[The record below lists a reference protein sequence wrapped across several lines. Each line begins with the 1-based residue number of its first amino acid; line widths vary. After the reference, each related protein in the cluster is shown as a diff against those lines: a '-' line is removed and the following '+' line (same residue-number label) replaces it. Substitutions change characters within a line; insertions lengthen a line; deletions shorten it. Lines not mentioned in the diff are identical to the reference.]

1 MGKRRLPPLRSKKNS
16 QQKRR
21 MPPLYTAAARPPQEC
36 WSIRERVNFRI
47 AIGRFGQD
55 WPRVAQF
62 ISTKSTGQICVYAEE
77 YFLKRHTH
85 SPVKNKRIL
94 IISSGC

>member
-47 AIGRFGQD
+47 AIGRYEKQMF
-55 WPRVAQF
+55 AQIF
-62 ISTKSTGQICVYAEE
+62 ANIQKT
-77 YFLKRHTH
+77 
-85 SPVKNKRIL
+85 
-94 IISSGC
+94 

>member
-1 MGKRRLPPLRSKKNS
+1 MGKRCLPPFRRKKNS

-47 AIGRFGQD
+47 ALGRFGQD

-77 YFLKRHTH
+77 YFLMRHTH
-85 SPVKNKRIL
+85 SPVKKKGIL
-94 IISSGC
+94 MISSGC